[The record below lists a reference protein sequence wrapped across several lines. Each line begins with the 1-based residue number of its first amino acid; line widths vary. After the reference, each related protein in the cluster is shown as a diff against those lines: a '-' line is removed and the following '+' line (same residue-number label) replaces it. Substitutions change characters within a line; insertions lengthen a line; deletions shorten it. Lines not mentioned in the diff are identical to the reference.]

1 MKFVS
6 VVLAG
11 ALALAVAASP
21 VLAQSKTVRGT
32 VAAVA
37 GDSVTVKTLDKDM
50 TFKVDAKTDV
60 IAKGGST
67 ATRAAQA
74 AGAAGPKLG
83 DIIKVG
89 EGIEVT
95 YTEEA
100 GVMHAKQIRGDVS
113 VPSAAKP
120 AAAAAAAPSG
130 AKQKATGKVTA
141 VAGDSVTVN
150 SGGKDWIFKVDAK
163 TDVIARGGSTATRAA
178 QAAGAPGPK
187 LGDIIKVGE
196 EVEVEFHDMAGVN
209 HATAIRVL
217 KAM

>member
-1 MKFVS
+1 MKFVP
-6 VVLAG
+6 VVVAG

-21 VLAQSKTVRGT
+21 VLAQSKSVRGT
-32 VAAVA
+32 VTALA

-89 EGIEVT
+89 EGVEIT
-95 YTEEA
+95 YTEAA
-100 GVMHAKQIRGDVS
+100 GVMHATQIRGGVS
-113 VPSAAKP
+113 VPSASKAP
-120 AAAAAAAPSG
+120 EAPSA

-141 VAGDSVTVN
+141 VAGDSITVN
-150 SGGKDWIFKVDAK
+150 SGGKDWVFKVDSK
-163 TDVIARGGSTATRAA
+163 TDVIAKGGSTATRAA
-178 QAAGAPGPK
+178 QAAGAAGPK
-187 LGDIIKVGE
+187 LGDIVKVGE
-196 EVEVEFHDMAGVN
+196 EIEVEFHDMAGVN
-209 HATAIRVL
+209 HATLVRVL
-217 KAM
+217 HAK

>member
-1 MKFVS
+1 MKFVP
-6 VVLAG
+6 VVVAG

-50 TFKVDAKTDV
+50 TFKVDGKTDV

-120 AAAAAAAPSG
+120 AAAAAPSG

>member
-1 MKFVS
+1 MKCVP

-32 VAAVA
+32 VTAIA
-37 GDSVTVKTLDKDM
+37 GDTVTVKTLDKDM
-50 TFKVDAKTDV
+50 SFKVDGKTDV
-60 IAKGGST
+60 VAKGGST

-89 EGIEVT
+89 EGVEIT
-95 YTEEA
+95 YTEAA
-100 GVMHAKQIRGDVS
+100 GVMTATQIRGGVS
-113 VPSAAKP
+113 APSAPKAP
-120 AAAAAAAPSG
+120 EAPSA

-141 VAGDSVTVN
+141 VAGDTVTVN
-150 SGGKDWIFKVDAK
+150 SGGKDWTFKVDSK

-178 QAAGAPGPK
+178 QAAGATGPK

-209 HATAIRVL
+209 HATSLRVL
-217 KAM
+217 KAK

>member
-32 VAAVA
+32 VTAIA

-50 TFKVDAKTDV
+50 TFKVDGKTDV

-74 AGAAGPKLG
+74 AGAAGPNLG

-89 EGIEVT
+89 EGIEVS
-95 YTEEA
+95 YTEAA
-100 GVMHAKQIRGDVS
+100 GVMHATQIRGGVS
-113 VPSAAKP
+113 APSAPKAPEAP
-120 AAAAAAAPSG
+120 AP

-141 VAGDSVTVN
+141 IAGDTVTVN
-150 SGGKDWIFKVDAK
+150 SAGKDWIFKVDPK
-163 TDVIARGGSTATRAA
+163 TDIIARGGSTATRAA
-178 QAAGAPGPK
+178 QAAGATGPK
-187 LGDIIKVGE
+187 LSDIVKVGD
-196 EVEVEFHDMAGVN
+196 EVEIDFHDMAGVN
-209 HATAIRVL
+209 HATGIRVL
-217 KAM
+217 SKAK

>member
-1 MKFVS
+1 MKCVP

-32 VAAVA
+32 VTAVA

-74 AGAAGPKLG
+74 AGASGPKLG

-120 AAAAAAAPSG
+120 AAAAAPSG

-163 TDVIARGGSTATRAA
+163 TDVIARGGSTAPRAA

>member
-1 MKFVS
+1 MKFVP
-6 VVLAG
+6 VVVAG

-32 VAAVA
+32 VTAVA

-120 AAAAAAAPSG
+120 AAAAAPSG

-178 QAAGAPGPK
+178 QAAGAAGPK

-209 HATAIRVL
+209 HATAIRVM